1 MASIEIFNLK
11 KRAKPR
17 KDTILEL
24 AKKIKIKKGLK
35 RSLLKYG
42 MVLLCFLFI
51 IILQYTNNKSSLCH
65 LFFGRCVKS

>member
-1 MASIEIFNLK
+1 MASINSFEEIFNLK

-24 AKKIKIKKGLK
+24 AKKIKMIKKGLK
-35 RSLLKYG
+35 W
-42 MVLLCFLFI
+42 LLCFLFI